1 MPMPTQPHPTGR
13 LSISSG
19 SNAVLNVNS
28 GLSNHHLA
36 AALNNVPQ
44 YEDELPPS
52 SKAPLKYALKDIHPD
67 DSKDKVFAAI
77 LKALLY
83 LRNKPSSP
91 KELANCIM
99 KNKYTMLG
107 GATPYATVSSRI
119 SQHFKRAAEH
129 KPPRT
134 PLLAKA
140 VDERHSRKIHYY
152 LAPNHIVKNPSA
164 GASTDLDSSSGFSSM
179 GSDDDDDDEDD
190 DDEEDG
196 EHGDDPVHVDQDD
209 DDDDDDGDM
218 SGDSMDRKQKRRR
231 LHQLYQQHQQLNSD
245 AMLHKARGVKLKR
258 KKVKTWSATTRP
270 TVKRFKSKHPLIGS
284 FKSTTPTTPTNIH
297 PTRWRPANNQEYS
310 DSEEGD
316 DESVEEDE
324 ELDDD
329 DDVFGKDD
337 LVLMD
342 LHMPDIQRESRLP
355 TPKSMSN
362 FSTPN
367 SLSAPHS
374 SSSNS
379 ALSSAAMSATAGMHG
394 LLNATKVLSFDSKKS
409 PPYHGSQSAA
419 LLATAMGGTR
429 TSLVSA
435 EHMNESSDE
444 EQDFSDYHEEM
455 MHGDF
460 DDLEDEKK
468 IEGRKPE
475 AQSQPK
481 TVAVPIPSVRNAAQS
496 SSFAAGGTPG
506 SPFSHLASTPTS
518 NSFLL
523 GMSPRS
529 RKMSMSGLLMPP
541 DSLLLSPRSN
551 SIFDSEFASSFVMDY
566 SQDHSSP
573 KDHHYVPL
581 MELNNPESMPVSEL
595 DRLLSTSAGG
605 TFFPS
610 LSRKVSISGWSNIN
624 SKHIGH
630 PPHRHSN
637 LRNAANGI
645 LQNAANSS
653 LNASTSPYL
662 QSNKGTF
669 ASSPSSAAA
678 KSLSGP
684 SPALE
689 LKSDRKQVQEATA
702 TVASPAITVSK
713 AIDADSQS
721 SSMTVNG
728 SVGAILA
735 ENINKISDDA
745 DMDGGHDE
753 EQDDETESEL
763 EDDGEPS
770 VKEPPKSLV
779 RVSVYA
785 NLQVYE
791 TIMPGTD
798 LRLMRVAGV
807 VAPPNPN
814 MNGRGVVIQKKV
826 IPALNNDQHAG
837 FVNAAM
843 LRLAARTIIGDGQ
856 FDINQEPTTLYIV
869 LEGPMEVRGAWVGLA
884 RARELCHEYR
894 LDLLPGIAQMLQDDP
909 MHVVSA
915 AESRATSRH
924 SAEKK
929 KALKQKREQEAAGQQ
944 GTRKASLSAAGANRR
959 PSASHN
965 IDGRRKSHAAD
976 DDTTPF
982 VNFEE
987 LEEKPKRAYDQDV
1000 EMSANASSAVGSS
1013 MTSGDKSL
1021 LEAMASGQS
1030 GGAGAEGTGG
1040 AEGMVAQNGAREPEA
1055 NQLWIPTTNPVVP
1068 NIHLTVIDNVAL
1080 YTTKLVNP
1088 GAEYRLLRRADNGY
1102 VNATTLLLAG
1112 GVETEQERS
1121 IVLSLELGRVRI
1133 RKPGSQLLGTWI
1145 PLARA
1150 RALAATCSLHHKLG
1164 PFLNDNLDTY
1174 FPSPLP
1180 IPNQKV
1186 TSSVLTATASAL
1198 MSHQAVA
1205 SARMRTISL
1214 SALRSSTSPPTSGLN
1229 RAGAL
1234 SHQLSRGM
1242 MANAGTSHLQ
1252 QGHLPGQSL
1261 NSMIMLNGNQVES
1274 QTGSTTSNAL
1284 AAASAANAEAAAPSA
1299 SSVVAPGGN
1308 ASNVAAALPTA
1319 VPVTSLTPSTLSTA
1333 AGSILL
1339 PGQGQANAAAQIR
1352 PLQGGFLPRVEPH
1365 TGRPILPMLNETVSA
1380 VPGQSVIPVK
1390 DYQDSDDDTES
1401 DDDVEGVRQKMK
1413 QLRAQQLE
1421 ETEKSF
1427 LKKAATPAERMVG
1440 QVSPGQRT
1448 PTAQQQ
1454 QQQLLLQQQQI
1465 QQHLQQHQQQQQLL
1479 KQQLLQQQQQQQ
1491 QTQQQHQQ
1499 LIQQQLNQA
1508 AAQKANAS
1516 QRPSTRGG
1524 KTAPRSSGRSSSA
1537 GGAQSRNSESDDT
1550 SVIGGKKNATKGAG
1564 GSKPTA
1570 MDEDLDSDEDIDIGG
1585 SDGDDDL
1592 R

>member
-1 MPMPTQPHPTGR
+1 
-13 LSISSG
+13 
-19 SNAVLNVNS
+19 
-28 GLSNHHLA
+28 
-36 AALNNVPQ
+36 
-44 YEDELPPS
+44 
-52 SKAPLKYALKDIHPD
+52 
-67 DSKDKVFAAI
+67 
-77 LKALLY
+77 
-83 LRNKPSSP
+83 
-91 KELANCIM
+91 
-99 KNKYTMLG
+99 
-107 GATPYATVSSRI
+107 
-119 SQHFKRAAEH
+119 
-129 KPPRT
+129 
-134 PLLAKA
+134 
-140 VDERHSRKIHYY
+140 
-152 LAPNHIVKNPSA
+152 
-164 GASTDLDSSSGFSSM
+164 M
-179 GSDDDDDDEDD
+179 GSDDDDDDDDD
-190 DDEEDG
+190 DDEEDDDQ
-196 EHGDDPVHVDQDD
+196 GDNSGQVHQDD
-209 DDDDDDGDM
+209 DDDEDDGDM

-284 FKSTTPTTPTNIH
+284 FKSTTPTTPTSIH
-297 PTRWRPANNQEYS
+297 PSRWRPANNQEYS
-310 DSEEGD
+310 ESEEGD

-374 SSSNS
+374 TSSNS
-379 ALSSAAMSATAGMHG
+379 AIAATAMSATAGMHG

-409 PPYHGSQSAA
+409 PPFPGSQSAA

-429 TSLVSA
+429 TSLTNA

-468 IEGRKPE
+468 VEGRKSE
-475 AQSQPK
+475 APSQPK
-481 TVAVPIPSVRNAAQS
+481 SVAVPIPSVRSAAQS
-496 SSFAAGGTPG
+496 SSFAAGGTPV

-653 LNASTSPYL
+653 MNASTSPYL
-662 QSNKGTF
+662 QSNKGAF
-669 ASSPSSAAA
+669 ATSPFSAAA
-678 KSLSGP
+678 KAILGP
-684 SPALE
+684 GSTSDQ
-689 LKSDRKQVQEATA
+689 KSEKKPFQEATA
-702 TVASPAITVSK
+702 PLAASPAITITK
-713 AIDADSQS
+713 AIDVESQPL
-721 SSMTVNG
+721 SMTVNG

-745 DMDGGHDE
+745 DMEGGHDE

-826 IPALNNDQHAG
+826 IPALNNEQHAG

-909 MHVVSA
+909 MHVASA

-944 GTRKASLSAAGANRR
+944 GSRKASLSAAGANRR
-959 PSASHN
+959 PSSSHSG
-965 IDGRRKSHAAD
+965 DGRRKSHAAD

-987 LEEKPKRAYDQDV
+987 LEERPKRGYDQDV
-1000 EMSANASSAVGSS
+1000 EMSSSASTATGSS
-1013 MTSGDKSL
+1013 MAPGDKSL
-1021 LEAMASGQS
+1021 VEAMASGQS
-1030 GGAGAEGTGG
+1030 GGAGAEGAGG
-1040 AEGMVAQNGAREPEA
+1040 SEGTVAQNGAREPEA

-1180 IPNQKV
+1180 IPTQKV
-1186 TSSVLTATASAL
+1186 TSSVLTATATAL
-1198 MSHQAVA
+1198 MSHQAIA

-1214 SALRSSTSPPTSGLN
+1214 SALRSSTSPPTSGSN

-1261 NSMIMLNGNQVES
+1261 NSMIMINGNQVEA
-1274 QTGSTTSNAL
+1274 QAGSTTPSAL
-1284 AAASAANAEAAAPSA
+1284 LAVSSANAEAASPSA
-1299 SSVVAPGGN
+1299 SSAAAGVNVGN
-1308 ASNVAAALPTA
+1308 ASTALPTA
-1319 VPVTSLTPSTLSTA
+1319 
-1333 AGSILL
+1333 
-1339 PGQGQANAAAQIR
+1339 PGQSQANAAAQVR

-1427 LKKAATPAERMVG
+1427 LKKVVTPAERVVG
-1440 QVSPGQRT
+1440 QASPSPGT
-1448 PTAQQQ
+1448 PTPQQQ

-1465 QQHLQQHQQQQQLL
+1465 QQHLQQHQQHQQHQQLL

-1491 QTQQQHQQ
+1491 QAQQQQQQ
-1499 LIQQQLNQA
+1499 LIQQQLNHA

-1524 KTAPRSSGRSSSA
+1524 KTAPRSSGRSSSSA
-1537 GGAQSRNSESDDT
+1537 GGAPSRNSESDE
-1550 SVIGGKKNATKGAG
+1550 SALNGNKKSSTAKGAG
-1564 GSKPTA
+1564 GSKSTA